1 MIIFIRASEKL
12 FIRSFLLNKLST
24 DDLLI
29 RDFFRPLEDKEISHL
44 SDSPI
49 YERAVKLVIA
59 RQAVLVD
66 KIQQI

>member
-24 DDLLI
+24 DNLLI
-29 RDFFRPLEDKEISHL
+29 RDFFRLLEDKETSHL

-49 YERAVKLVIA
+49 YESAVKFVLA
-59 RQAVLVD
+59 RQAVLLD